1 MMKRQALYLHGGAPQ
16 RDMVRLGVP
25 LRPVLDFSVNLN
37 PLGPPPVIQEKWH
50 ELFEAVEHYPS
61 IEGEGA
67 AHYYETVCDVSSRN
81 FLAGNGST
89 EMIYHAPRV
98 LGFKRA
104 AVITPSY
111 HDYERA
117 SLLAGAQ
124 VVRCPLS
131 LPDDFAFPSEDQLVD
146 LLNTVDALWIAR
158 PNNPTGN
165 VFPKGVILEL
175 ARRFPQKW
183 FIVDEAFVQFLSDW
197 KTNSLLTENPL
208 PNILVLHSL
217 TKFFAIAGLRL
228 GGIIGSEP
236 VISRLKKA
244 KEPWSVNGIA
254 DRVASLLAGCT
265 DYENETRVT
274 VQRECRRV
282 FRGLQSLDGII
293 PYPSSADYILCR
305 WVKTGN
311 LDDMIRHLL
320 SHGAY
325 VRDCRNFSG
334 LEDNFFRIGLKTPVD
349 NDRLLSLL
357 ASFQLS
363 QPGL

>member
-1 MMKRQALYLHGGAPQ
+1 MMTRQSQYLHGGAPQ
-16 RDMVRLGVP
+16 RDMARLGVP

-37 PLGPPPVIQEKWH
+37 PLGPPPVIQERWQ

-61 IEGEGA
+61 IEGEGVA
-67 AHYYETVCDVSSRN
+67 LYYETVCNVSSRN

-117 SLLAGAQ
+117 SLLAGAE

-131 LPDDFAFPSEDQLVD
+131 PADDFAFPPENELVG
-146 LLNTVDALWIAR
+146 LLNHVDALWIAR

-165 VFPKGVILEL
+165 VFPKDVILRL

-183 FIVDEAFVQFLSDW
+183 FMVDEAFIQFLSDW
-197 KTNSLLTENPL
+197 KTNSLLTETPL

-228 GGIIGSEP
+228 GGVIGSEP

-244 KEPWSVNGIA
+244 KEPWAVNGIA
-254 DRVASLLAGCT
+254 DRVASLLTECP
-265 DYENETRVT
+265 DYEDDTRT
-274 VQRECRRV
+274 SVQQECRRV
-282 FRGLQSLDGII
+282 FGGLQSLDGIV
-293 PYPSSADYILCR
+293 PYPASADYILCR

-325 VRDCRNFSG
+325 VRDCRNFPG
-334 LEDNFFRIGLKTPVD
+334 LEDNFFRIGLKKPAD
-349 NDRLLSLL
+349 NDLLLSLL
-357 ASFQLS
+357 ASFQPS